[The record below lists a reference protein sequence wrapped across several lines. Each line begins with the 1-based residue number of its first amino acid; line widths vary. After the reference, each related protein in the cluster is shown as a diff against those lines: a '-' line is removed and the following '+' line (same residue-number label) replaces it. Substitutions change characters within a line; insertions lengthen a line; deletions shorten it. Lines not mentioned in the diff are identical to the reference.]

1 MWYMYNCICI
11 LHVFLMTS
19 WTNEQCQLCRLNIL
33 LWVNDMK
40 IMRPKM
46 GATASGEHGKQK
58 WETVKS
64 NITRSLSCC
73 VSSSPKF
80 TRYALWSLDSQQ
92 TYHVGQG
99 AYNSC
104 ESCTYRSGL
113 AMVSLFLES
122 SPVITKSLSDIVTY
136 DVTLI
141 VTSMS
146 REPVFFSV
154 TWDRARLAQPRQQ
167 LQCLE
172 RETGLARAVRC
183 VHPASPARLSKITRY
198 Q

>member
-1 MWYMYNCICI
+1 MNNVSCVDSII
-11 LHVFLMTS
+11 S
-19 WTNEQCQLCRLNIL
+19 
-33 LWVNDMK
+33 WVNDMK

-46 GATASGEHGKQK
+46 GAPASGEHGKQK

-104 ESCTYRSGL
+104 ESCTHRSDL
-113 AMVSLFLES
+113 ARVSRFLES

-167 LQCLE
+167 QLQCLE

>member
-1 MWYMYNCICI
+1 MG
-11 LHVFLMTS
+11 
-19 WTNEQCQLCRLNIL
+19 NE
-33 LWVNDMK
+33 
-40 IMRPKM
+40 MR
-46 GATASGEHGKQK
+46 
-58 WETVKS
+58 

-73 VSSSPKF
+73 VLSSPKF

-104 ESCTYRSGL
+104 ESCTHCIDL
-113 AMVSLFLES
+113 ARISLFPES
-122 SPVITKSLSDIVTY
+122 SPVITRSLSRIVTY

-154 TWDRARLAQPRQQ
+154 TWDRARPSPGSSSFSVWRERLAWPGRCAVYIPPHQP
-167 LQCLE
+167 
-172 RETGLARAVRC
+172 GSAKS
-183 VHPASPARLSKITRY
+183 HDISKFE
-198 Q
+198 